1 MIVGLVHWKAQN
13 FAEIIKETLNERGD
27 IPCSP
32 IGRLI
37 LSIWQF
43 SSNWLVNSTQP
54 LPKSNNP
61 LVEDWQVD
69 TIYCQNNFG
78 KGTKLETFIWSQSLL
93 QCDSNQDN
101 VILVPGEAQTTE
113 LTACTLLV
121 VNLHLITVSR

>member
-43 SSNWLVNSTQP
+43 SSNWLVNSTQTV
-54 LPKSNNP
+54 PKSNNP
-61 LVEDWQVD
+61 FVEDWQVD
-69 TIYCQNNFG
+69 TI
-78 KGTKLETFIWSQSLL
+78 
-93 QCDSNQDN
+93 
-101 VILVPGEAQTTE
+101 
-113 LTACTLLV
+113 
-121 VNLHLITVSR
+121 